1 MKDDDRKSVEFEPEE
16 TGHDETPN
24 SPDAI
29 AVSEASAIEGV
40 EASQNAAGT
49 DEPDGDVT
57 GLIDTFT
64 AGGRLKAARE
74 ARGKSID
81 EMAKELLINRRVL
94 ESLEQTIQPPDYD
107 MRRTRIVARSYA
119 NALGIPAETILADFP
134 MEEEQDLATAI
145 PKSSVTVSERGR
157 RRYLIPALGFGALVI
172 AVSASVM
179 MLTPDKVFERRATP
193 SVAERVVAVN
203 TAQESLFAREREGQ
217 INTEAGEVSIVAL
230 KPAWIEVR
238 GADGTIFRSRTMAR
252 DEVYYPRIGAD
263 WTVTVQDGSAFEWR
277 IDGVPVGQ
285 MSENPE
291 PVYSASID
299 EAAALAAEQAAPA
312 MAATS
317 NSRPSR

>member
-1 MKDDDRKSVEFEPEE
+1 MGHDDEYSVEPAPVE
-16 TGHDETPN
+16 TGHDETPS
-24 SPDAI
+24 SPDTES
-29 AVSEASAIEGV
+29 VSEIRAEGSPAEAIPGEEGPV
-40 EASQNAAGT
+40 DA
-49 DEPDGDVT
+49 T
-57 GLIDTFT
+57 GLIEGFT

-74 ARGKSID
+74 ARGKSIE
-81 EMAKELLINRRVL
+81 EMSKELLINRRVL

-119 NALGIPAETILADFP
+119 NALGIPADTILADFP

-145 PKSSVTVSERGR
+145 PKSSVTTSELGR
-157 RRYLIPALGFGALVI
+157 RRYLIPALGVGVLVMAI
-172 AVSASVM
+172 SASVL
-179 MLTPDKVFERRATP
+179 MLSPEKVFERRATP

-203 TAQESLFAREREGQ
+203 TAQGSLFARERVAQAASE
-217 INTEAGEVSIVAL
+217 TGEISIVAL

-252 DEVYYPRIGAD
+252 DEVYYPRVGAD

-277 IDGVPVGQ
+277 IDGVPVGL
-285 MSENPE
+285 MAEGPE
-291 PVYSASID
+291 PIYSASID